1 MMLCLVASTPAFTPG
16 TPGLVRS
23 RAPVTPYP
31 RMVLDPAVLQS
42 VADPV
47 TASGAVGVVVSLAAV
62 RQAAD
67 RRATMA
73 AEAAEL
79 AAAEAA
85 AAAAAEAE
93 DGELSIKQLLQ
104 QYGVIAVMF
113 HFTVW
118 ISTLT
123 LTYTALSVVGVAS
136 IANSVP
142 MLAGLLGGEGG
153 DAAAA
158 TGSMATLGVTLG
170 LVEAIGPA
178 RLALTVAAT
187 PAISERARE
196 FELVRDTEARI
207 MEAASGLFAKAG
219 LGGEGE

>member
-1 MMLCLVASTPAFTPG
+1 MVFDVAT
-16 TPGLVRS
+16 
-23 RAPVTPYP
+23 
-31 RMVLDPAVLQS
+31 LQS

-47 TASGAVGVVVSLAAV
+47 TAGGAVTGVVVSFAAV

-93 DGELSIKQLLQ
+93 EGELSIKQLLQ

-113 HFTVW
+113 HFSVW
-118 ISTLT
+118 ISTLA

-136 IANSVP
+136 ITSSVP

-153 DAAAA
+153 DANSAAAA
-158 TGSMATLGVTLG
+158 TGTLVATLG

-187 PAISERARE
+187 PAISEQARE
-196 FELVRDTEARI
+196 FEIVRETEARI
-207 MEAASGLFAKAG
+207 MEAASGLLAKVG
-219 LGGEGE
+219 MGGEDE

>member
-1 MMLCLVASTPAFTPG
+1 MMLLAASTVAFTPG
-16 TPGLVRS
+16 TPGLLRS
-23 RAPVTPYP
+23 RAPVTPP
-31 RMVLDPAVLQS
+31 ARMFDAGALQT
-42 VADPV
+42 VADPA
-47 TASGAVGVVVSLAAV
+47 TASGAVGVVVSIAAV

-67 RRATMA
+67 RRA

-79 AAAEAA
+79 AAAAA
-85 AAAAAEAE
+85 TASEAE
-93 DGELSIKQLLQ
+93 EGEMSIKQLLQ
-104 QYGVIAVMF
+104 QYGVIALIF

-118 ISTLT
+118 ISTLS
-123 LTYTALSVVGVAS
+123 LTYTVLSVAGVS
-136 IANSVP
+136 NVVSSVP

-170 LVEAIGPA
+170 FVEAIGPA

-187 PAISERARE
+187 PAVSERARE

-207 MEAASGLFAKAG
+207 MEAASGLFAK
-219 LGGEGE
+219 GEDK

>member
-1 MMLCLVASTPAFTPG
+1 MMLLAASTLAFTPG
-16 TPGLVRS
+16 APGLLRS
-23 RAPVTPYP
+23 RAPVTPP
-31 RMVLDPAVLQS
+31 ARMFDAGALQS
-42 VADPV
+42 VADPA
-47 TASGAVGVVVSLAAV
+47 TAGGAMGVVVSIAAV

-67 RRATMA
+67 RRA

-93 DGELSIKQLLQ
+93 EGEMSIKQLLQ
-104 QYGVIAVMF
+104 QYGVIALIF
-113 HFTVW
+113 HLTVW
-118 ISTLT
+118 ISTLS
-123 LTYTALSVVGVAS
+123 LTYTVLSVAG
-136 IANSVP
+136 IANIVSSVP

-158 TGSMATLGVTLG
+158 TGTMATLGVTLG
-170 LVEAIGPA
+170 FVEAIGPA

-187 PAISERARE
+187 PAVSARARE

-219 LGGEGE
+219 MGGEDK